1 MKPLSIVARTV
12 CDLFAWFLVIFGV
25 YVIVHGDVTPGGGF
39 QGGAIVASFMALL
52 LVAHGGKRVL
62 DWVKLAVYWSL
73 MFFGLLLFITLGLSG
88 IPHGTLM
95 YNFLSV
101 PHDVAVNMVHGV
113 IPLSGTIGLM
123 DLAVGIEVAGALT
136 IILIVMFRWMMTD
149 VAGDS
154 GKETG
159 YDS

>member
-25 YVIVHGDVTPGGGF
+25 YVIVHGDITPGGGF

-52 LVAHGGKRVL
+52 LVAHGGKKVL
-62 DWVKLAVYWSL
+62 EWVKLSVYWGL
-73 MFFGLLLFITLGLSG
+73 MFFGLLMFIFLGIGG
-88 IPHGTLM
+88 IKHGTFM
-95 YNFLSV
+95 YNFLSI
-101 PHDVAVNMVHGV
+101 PHDVAVNSTHGI
-113 IPLSGTIGLM
+113 IPFSGNIGLM

-149 VAGDS
+149 VS
-154 GKETG
+154 ENSEKETG